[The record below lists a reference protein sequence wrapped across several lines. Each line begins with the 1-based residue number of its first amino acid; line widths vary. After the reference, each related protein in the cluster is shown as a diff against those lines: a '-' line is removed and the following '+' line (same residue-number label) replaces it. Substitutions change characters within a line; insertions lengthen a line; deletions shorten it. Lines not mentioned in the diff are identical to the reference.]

1 MGLRNF
7 WRLNDG
13 TIVTDSSLEAAA
25 RVFGN
30 FDLLNAVNDLNYKK
44 IEELVPTIDEYLGDS
59 NTVNIDTLL
68 AYATKSQA
76 VLVVYNRNG
85 CTLKEAS
92 DIVDKYIAAYI
103 QDSNHKDDPIYK
115 KYYPFSKYRDMEV

>member
-13 TIVTDSSLEAAA
+13 TIVTDSGLEAAA

-44 IEELVPTIDEYLGDS
+44 I
-59 NTVNIDTLL
+59 
-68 AYATKSQA
+68 
-76 VLVVYNRNG
+76 
-85 CTLKEAS
+85 
-92 DIVDKYIAAYI
+92 
-103 QDSNHKDDPIYK
+103 
-115 KYYPFSKYRDMEV
+115 